1 MSSNVIAVADGVGG
15 WAESG
20 IDPAIFSK
28 KLCKNIDEL
37 ISRQADKYIETP
49 KTLLIEAVS

>member
-1 MSSNVIAVADGVGG
+1 MADGVGG

-20 IDPAIFSK
+20 VDPAIFSK

-37 ISRQADKYIETP
+37 SKKKDSYIFEP
-49 KTLLIEAVS
+49 KTLLIEAVSAN